1 MLTYAGIP
9 SQISAPVV
17 NVTVGSL
24 TTAVSGSLYWQMQ
37 NRQGFNLYSTPT
49 TINLT
54 AGQGLSVTVPDCNC
68 EGYEAISY
76 ILSFSPTNTY
86 LAAYVIATY
95 SALDVLPGTI
105 ILNKDDHFKTQLSIG
120 NTSQLPTNKIE
131 GMRVYVDA
139 WGEIRAW
146 VGGEW
151 VAVYPQEFQ
160 TLISSTRSING
171 CDRQLSE
178 FTEEQKQIII
188 RPDYAV
194 DRSYSEPVKFW
205 LRNETT
211 SPYFAGRSI
220 SVGIS
225 WGDTDLTDL
234 FFGAGAVNLTFLGY
248 VKLTDGSLDTSA
260 SGGGE
265 MTGINQR
272 ITYTNNNSGLI
283 LEKDLPSGY
292 AYLVAVEIQ
301 VDVASLG
308 GRVAENAQIEVSLS
322 IGERVGYYSGVA
334 AIIGNL
340 ISAGLDL
347 RRIVPDTGLSAI
359 ALSGSGIVNGRSF
372 IGVGE
377 RGVFSL
383 VANTANQIVAINGN
397 GTCLVVSELNA
408 GQVLRAKIGTL
419 NGIGKPVFAGE
430 IALSSSTQLQ
440 INLTRPTAI
449 RSDYPD
455 VIAGNAKGIFNATS
469 VRVWVGGYLYS
480 VALEPGETTQIL
492 TLTGVGGSSS
502 SVPVSELGLY
512 TPVINSISAINGT
525 SSFLSGNYLVF
536 VAYYY
541 ENTVT
546 SISHQG
552 IIEMES
558 DILSYI
564 ESSAKKYAIVLG

>member
-17 NVTVGSL
+17 SVISGSL
-24 TTAVSGSLYWQMQ
+24 TTPVSGSLYWQMR
-37 NRQGFNLYSTPT
+37 NRQGFNLYSPPT
-49 TINLT
+49 AVNLT
-54 AGQGLSVTVPDCNC
+54 AGQGLSVIVPDCNC
-68 EGYEAISY
+68 EGYDSVSY
-76 ILSFSPTNTY
+76 LLSFSPTNTY

-95 SALDVLPGTI
+95 SALEALPGVL
-105 ILNKDDHFKTQLSIG
+105 ILNKDEYFVTQKSVA
-120 NTSQLPTNKIE
+120 NTSQIPVNKIH
-131 GMRVYVDA
+131 GMRVYVDE
-139 WGEIRAW
+139 WGEIK
-146 VGGEW
+146 EW
-151 VAVYPQEFQ
+151 QDGQWLRVYPQEFQ
-160 TLISSTRSING
+160 TLIASTRSLNG
-171 CDRQLSE
+171 CDRLLSE
-178 FTEEQKQIII
+178 FTDEQKEIII

-211 SPYFAGRSI
+211 SSFFAGRSI

-248 VKLTDGSLDTSA
+248 VNLADGSLDTSA
-260 SGGGE
+260 SSGGQ

-283 LEKDLPSGY
+283 LEKDLPSQY

-340 ISAGLDL
+340 ISSGLDL
-347 RRIVPDTGLSAI
+347 RRIVPDAGLSAI

-377 RGVFSL
+377 RGVLGL
-383 VANTANQIVAINGN
+383 VANTADQLVAINGN
-397 GTCLVVSELNA
+397 GTCFVVSA
-408 GQVLRAKIGTL
+408 IGSGQTLRAKVGTL
-419 NGIGKPVFAGE
+419 NGSGKAVVEGSVT
-430 IALSSSTQLQ
+430 LSPSTRLQ
-440 INLTRPTAI
+440 IELTHPTNI
-449 RSDYPD
+449 RTDYLD
-455 VIAGNAKGIFNATS
+455 VIAGNSKGNFNATDIWI
-469 VRVWVGGYLYS
+469 WVGENRFIVPVQL
-480 VALEPGETTQIL
+480 GETTQTIIL
-492 TLTGVGGSSS
+492 TGTGGEEIP
-502 SVPVSELGLY
+502 VPVSELGLY
-512 TPVINSISAINGT
+512 SPIVDSVTAASGA
-525 SSFLSGNYLVF
+525 SSFVSGTYLIT

-541 ENTVT
+541 TNTVT
-546 SISHQG
+546 AISHQG
-552 IIEMES
+552 ILEMDS
-558 DILSYI
+558 DILAFI
-564 ESSAKKYAIVLG
+564 ENSAKKYALVLG